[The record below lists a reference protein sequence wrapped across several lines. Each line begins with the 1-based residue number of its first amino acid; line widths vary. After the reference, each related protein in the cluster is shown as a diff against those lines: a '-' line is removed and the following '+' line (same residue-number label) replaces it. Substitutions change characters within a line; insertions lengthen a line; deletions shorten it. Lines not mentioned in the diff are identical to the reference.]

1 MEFEF
6 WGNACQPLVGVVTI
20 VFMKKNKFFKWIQII
35 SIFVSAFVL
44 SRYSHA
50 FLTINETAE
59 ILPENYYRLGV
70 APQLVVSDGGGF
82 NLAVFADAHISEGLD
97 GRITAGGGETDF
109 WTQASVKWVP
119 FPDVD
124 RQPAMGGRAAIIYV
138 RDEDQD
144 ITGFQITPLFSKK
157 ADTRYGN
164 MIPYA
169 GLPITWFSGDKN
181 SYTATQFTVGA
192 EWFPETDKHIG
203 AEFNLNLNNS
213 LSSFSVYFSF
223 PFEGSTGYKR
233 Y

>member
-1 MEFEF
+1 MR
-6 WGNACQPLVGVVTI
+6 
-20 VFMKKNKFFKWIQII
+20 KNKLTKWIQII
-35 SIFVSAFVL
+35 SIFASAFLL

-50 FLTINETAE
+50 FLTVNETAE

-70 APQLVVSDGGGF
+70 APQLLVSDGGGF
-82 NLAVFADAHISEGLD
+82 NLGFFADTHIDDDLD
-97 GRITAGGGETDF
+97 ARITIGGGETDF

-124 RQPAMGGRAAIIYV
+124 KQPAMGGRAAVIFV
-138 RDEDQD
+138 RDEENNSAGLQL
-144 ITGFQITPLFSKK
+144 TPLFSKK

-169 GLPITWFSGDKN
+169 GLPITWLSGKHKT
-181 SYTATQFTVGA
+181 YTASQFTIGA
-192 EWFPETDKHIG
+192 EWFPEQDKHIG
-203 AEFNLNLNNS
+203 GEFNLNLDNS

-223 PFEGSTGYKR
+223 PFEGSTGYKK